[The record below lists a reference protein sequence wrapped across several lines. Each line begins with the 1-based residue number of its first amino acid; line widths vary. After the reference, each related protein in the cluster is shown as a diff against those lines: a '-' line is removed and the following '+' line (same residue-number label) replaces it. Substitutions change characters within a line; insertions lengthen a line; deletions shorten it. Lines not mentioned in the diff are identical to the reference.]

1 MVKADYS
8 RDYYNDL
15 ELNQNSD
22 IAEIK
27 RQYKKLALV
36 YHPDRNIGK
45 SNLDAAK
52 FQRIQSAYEVLIDPL
67 ERARYDVN
75 HRFDSSRNTSS
86 SQTGYG
92 QRGNP
97 WSNLGKN
104 YPPPPKPPTAR
115 NRPAPFS
122 TDGTRRYEKFK
133 PPQQSAYQ
141 ATQEGAQ
148 ARKATYEAWENTRS
162 QQGSNKTDPGMR
174 KNNGNPTPPPRSNHQ
189 PDRDERSYNQSKNSI
204 PQRKN
209 GFMPSTPGGDEL
221 PAPKGAYSTLH
232 DKSRPPIPPRNPEND
247 PIQNFSTK
255 INLEPSLE
263 PRVST
268 PYATHGGE
276 RFDPFNHINDASDS
290 SRSSNAS
297 RKESPTRAPHLP
309 PRVNTETKPPI
320 PQNKSPSKEDSNSK
334 PFHPSAT
341 DNIKKSESNDP
352 KAARVQ
358 SPTFETSEASA
369 RDNKPNMYA
378 NSTFYPSH
386 AQKCRPQN
394 PTVSDEMF
402 ENHSISSSSKVKFS
416 HEISV
421 PIMNRSHKLP
431 PLDFETT
438 IRWKAGRLPSILYRS
453 VAVEIFSFAVN
464 DDMFN
469 NNFSSQGYSFSNDAE
484 KISTKFS
491 AEQWDGKFAAGWDAN
506 CFIPETKPSQFN
518 VRSKTVR
525 SPKKFKSP
533 ETTSTKASTKPEPFE
548 TNFTPSL
555 NPSTETSYRTKFS
568 ANDWAETFMPQIF
581 MPASVPKTM
590 SSSNSNRKRSG
601 PNIRSNINE
610 VAGVDVR
617 LKNGNQDSAGR
628 KSTTQDPLENNIP
641 VPEPMDIDTPIAPAS
656 NFEPKGKINNSRT
669 NQASHKRRV
678 SQPEALSRE
687 NLHTAALKIKFSDL
701 KIRDLILDFPTP
713 PVAPTL
719 PQVKKPGENI
729 YLEYESKFEQ
739 YMIEWDQFDKKYLLH
754 LVARKNQNENLGERR
769 WRGNEVEKYRA
780 TVQEDQI
787 VLKKWAEAKEMHDK
801 ALADRIAV
809 GDIVKEDDF
818 GERQRKNTV

>member
-369 RDNKPNMYA
+369 RDNKPN
-378 NSTFYPSH
+378 
-386 AQKCRPQN
+386 
-394 PTVSDEMF
+394 
-402 ENHSISSSSKVKFS
+402 
-416 HEISV
+416 
-421 PIMNRSHKLP
+421 
-431 PLDFETT
+431 
-438 IRWKAGRLPSILYRS
+438 
-453 VAVEIFSFAVN
+453 IFSFAVN

-491 AEQWDGKFAAGWDAN
+491 ADQWDGKFAAGWDAN

-656 NFEPKGKINNSRT
+656 NFEPKGKIDNSRT